1 MLWSVTKIVI
11 FIGLIAV
18 VALGAAFVI
27 DTGGEVRIAFGGQEL
42 SLQPIVAV
50 IAFILAL
57 VAVWISVVLLGLC
70 LAVFRFF
77 NGDET
82 AITRY
87 FNRRHEQRGFEALAD
102 GMVALAAGEGRTAVA
117 KAAKAERY
125 LNRPELTHLINAQ
138 AAELAGDNNRALK
151 YYKNLLDNDRTRF
164 VGVKGILKQ
173 KLAEGDTETALKLA
187 EKAFAIRPDHGE
199 TLNTLF
205 TLQSAA
211 SEWKGA
217 GNTIAAE
224 VRARLLPKDVGKR
237 RAAVLA
243 LAEARAL
250 LDDGDIDAGKAA
262 ALRANKQAPG
272 LVPAA
277 ILAAEM
283 HMLDEAKRPATV
295 VLKKAWAQN
304 PHPDLASA
312 FAEIAPDET
321 PVQRIKRFA
330 ALTKVNPDHQE
341 TRLLR
346 AELALADEDFPAARR
361 AVKGLL
367 DDQPSARALTIMA
380 AVEKGEGAEA
390 KVIHAWLNKAL
401 SAPRGPQWICSNCSK
416 IHSQWMPICD
426 NCTAFDTLDW
436 TSPKE
441 TAELKSSTAL
451 VGLMPD
457 VIAEAEPEP
466 EPAQPVVVKDVHI
479 ETGAH
484 ANPRNPSK
492 PPAPDYEM
500 PKKPDDGT
508 ERVLQDT

>member
-1 MLWSVTKIVI
+1 MLWSVTKIVV

-18 VALGAAFVI
+18 AALGAAFVI
-27 DTGGEVRIAFGGQEL
+27 DTGGEVRIAFGDQEL

-57 VAVWISVVLLGLC
+57 VAVWLLMVVLGLC

-125 LNRPELTHLINAQ
+125 LQRPELTHLINAQ
-138 AAELAGDNNRALK
+138 AAEMNGDAQRALN
-151 YYKNLLDNDRTRF
+151 YYKNLLANDRTRF
-164 VGVKGILKQ
+164 VGIKGILKQ

-205 TLQSAA
+205 ELQSAKQ
-211 SEWKGA
+211 EWKGA
-217 GNTIAAE
+217 GQTIAAE

-237 RAAVLA
+237 REAVLA
-243 LAEARAL
+243 LAEARGL
-250 LDDGDIDAGKAA
+250 LDDGDIEAGKAA
-262 ALRANKQAPG
+262 ALRANKAAPG

-283 HMLDEAKRPATV
+283 HMLDEAKRPATNA
-295 VLKKAWAQN
+295 LKKAWAQN
-304 PHPDLASA
+304 PHPDLAGA

-321 PVQRIKRFA
+321 PPARIKRFA
-330 ALTKVNPDHQE
+330 ALTKVNADHPE

-361 AVKGLL
+361 AIKGLTE
-367 DDQPSARALTIMA
+367 DQPSARALTIMA
-380 AVEKGEGAEA
+380 AVEKGEGADP
-390 KVIHAWLNKAL
+390 KVVHAWLNRAL
-401 SAPRGPQWICSNCSK
+401 TAPRGPQWICSNCSK
-416 IHSQWMPICD
+416 IHAQWMPICD
-426 NCTAFDTLDW
+426 NCSAFDTLDW

-441 TAELKSSTAL
+441 SAEMKSSTA
-451 VGLMPD
+451 VVALMPD
-457 VIAEAEPEP
+457 VIAEPTAPPIVDTRSATES
-466 EPAQPVVVKDVHI
+466 
-479 ETGAH
+479 TSSTAH

-492 PPAPDYEM
+492 EPVADYEV
-500 PKKPDDGT
+500 PKSDKDNGS
-508 ERVLQDT
+508 ERVLQDS